1 MSAATLDQPQAPISE
16 PVEPSMPTVL
26 TVDDEPSVLSALRRL
41 FRLHG
46 YKTLQATSGAEGL
59 NLLKTNQVDL
69 VISDMRMPEMDGA
82 RFLEL
87 VRGQDESISRVL
99 LTGYADISATI
110 AAINL
115 GAIHRYIAKPWDDQE
130 LLLVVREALARRD
143 LERHNVELTALT
155 KLQNEQLRDAN
166 QALESRV
173 AARTSEL
180 QQLNGMLEASYD
192 ELDNTFMLAF
202 NVFSSL
208 LEMRERVPGH
218 SRKVAEI
225 ARATA
230 VRLGLPQRDT
240 RDVYLGALVH
250 DVGKIGFPDS
260 MLGKPMSAYTPE
272 ETVRYRRHSV
282 DGEMALMPLTQ
293 LQGVARIV
301 RQHHERMDGKGFP
314 EGLSGDQISIGAR
327 IIAPASDLED
337 LMDGSIGNEHYSAE
351 RARQAIK
358 ASAGTRYDPAVV
370 EAMLEV
376 LAEADLAAQA
386 DVTIDAKDLRPGMVL
401 AKDLVSARGAIL
413 LAAGYVFDER
423 IVKQVSDFSKREG
436 ARLTLRVRRESVHPD
451 TPVVANTSSTSQP

>member
-1 MSAATLDQPQAPISE
+1 
-16 PVEPSMPTVL
+16 
-26 TVDDEPSVLSALRRL
+26 
-41 FRLHG
+41 
-46 YKTLQATSGAEGL
+46 
-59 NLLKTNQVDL
+59 
-69 VISDMRMPEMDGA
+69 
-82 RFLEL
+82 
-87 VRGQDESISRVL
+87 
-99 LTGYADISATI
+99 
-110 AAINL
+110 
-115 GAIHRYIAKPWDDQE
+115 
-130 LLLVVREALARRD
+130 
-143 LERHNVELTALT
+143 
-155 KLQNEQLRDAN
+155 
-166 QALESRV
+166 
-173 AARTSEL
+173 
-180 QQLNGMLEASYD
+180 
-192 ELDNTFMLAF
+192 
-202 NVFSSL
+202 
-208 LEMRERVPGH
+208 
-218 SRKVAEI
+218 
-225 ARATA
+225 
-230 VRLGLPQRDT
+230 
-240 RDVYLGALVH
+240 
-250 DVGKIGFPDS
+250 
-260 MLGKPMSAYTPE
+260 
-272 ETVRYRRHSV
+272 
-282 DGEMALMPLTQ
+282 MALMPLTQ

>member
-1 MSAATLDQPQAPISE
+1 MSAATLEEPQAPASE
-16 PVEPSMPTVL
+16 PVEQSMPTVL

-46 YKTLQATSGAEGL
+46 YKTLQASSGAEGL
-59 NLLKTNQVDL
+59 LLLKSQRVDL

-87 VRGQDESISRVL
+87 VRGHDESISRIL
-99 LTGYADISATI
+99 LTGYADIAATI
-110 AAINL
+110 AAINR

-143 LERHNVELTALT
+143 LERRNAELTALT
-155 KLQNEQLRDAN
+155 ISQNEQLRDAN

-173 AARTSEL
+173 AARTAEL

-208 LEMRERVPGH
+208 LEMRERTPGH
-218 SRKVAEI
+218 SRRVADI

-230 VRLGLPQRDT
+230 IRLGLPQRDT

-272 ETVRYRRHSV
+272 ETVRYRRHAA

-301 RQHHERMDGKGFP
+301 RQHHERVDGKGFP
-314 EGLSGDQISIGAR
+314 EGLSGEQISLGAR

-337 LMDGSIGNEHYSAE
+337 LMDGSIGNERYSAE

-358 ASAGTRYDPAVV
+358 SSVGTRYDAAVV

-376 LAEADLAAQA
+376 LAEADKASQA
-386 DVTIDAKDLRPGMVL
+386 DVTIDACDLRPGMVL

-423 IVKQVSDFSKREG
+423 IVHQVSEFSKREG
-436 ARLTLRVRRESVHPD
+436 TRLTLRVRRESVHPD
-451 TPVVANTSSTSQP
+451 TPIIANTPTKSQP

>member
-1 MSAATLDQPQAPISE
+1 MSAATLEKTQAPISA

-46 YKTLQATSGAEGL
+46 YKTLQASSGAEGL
-59 NLLKTNQVDL
+59 KLLKSSHVDL

-87 VRGQDESISRVL
+87 VRGHDESISRVL

-130 LLLVVREALARRD
+130 LLLVVREALARQD
-143 LERHNVELTALT
+143 LERRNVELTALT
-155 KLQNEQLRDAN
+155 KLQNEQLREAN
-166 QALESRV
+166 QELESRV

-192 ELDNTFMLAF
+192 ELDNTFLLAF

-250 DVGKIGFPDS
+250 DVGKLGFPDS

-282 DGEMALMPLTQ
+282 DGEVAMMPLTQ

-314 EGLSGDQISIGAR
+314 DGLRGNQISIGAR
-327 IIAPASDLED
+327 IVAAASDLED
-337 LMDGSIGNEHYSAE
+337 LMDGSVGDEHFSVE
-351 RARQAIK
+351 RARQAVK
-358 ASAGTRYDPAVV
+358 SCSGTRYDPDVI
-370 EAMLEV
+370 EAMLQV
-376 LAEADLAAQA
+376 LAEADQAARA
-386 DVTIDAKDLRPGMVL
+386 DVCIDANELRPGMVL
-401 AKDLVSARGAIL
+401 ATDLVSARGAIL

-423 IVKQVSDFSKREG
+423 IVRQVSDFCKREG
-436 ARLTLRVRRESVHPD
+436 TRLTLRVRRESVPPD
-451 TPVVANTSSTSQP
+451 TPVIANPSSSSQP

>member
-1 MSAATLDQPQAPISE
+1 MSAAILEETQAPTSE
-16 PVEPSMPTVL
+16 PVEQPMPTVL

-59 NLLKTNQVDL
+59 AVLKTNHVDL

-87 VRGQDESISRVL
+87 VRGHDESISRIL
-99 LTGYADISATI
+99 LTGYADIAATI

-115 GAIHRYIAKPWDDQE
+115 GAIHRYITKPWDDPE

-143 LERHNVELTALT
+143 LERRNAELTALT
-155 KLQNEQLRDAN
+155 KSQNEQLRDAN

-173 AARTSEL
+173 AARTEEL

-208 LEMRERVPGH
+208 LEMRERTSGH
-218 SRKVAEI
+218 SRRVADI

-260 MLGKPMSAYTPE
+260 MMGKPMSAYTPE

-301 RQHHERMDGKGFP
+301 RQHHERVDGNGFP
-314 EGLSGDQISIGAR
+314 EGLTGEQISIGAR

-337 LMDGSIGNEHYSAE
+337 LMDGSMGNERYSAE

-358 ASAGTRYDPAVV
+358 SSVGTRYDALVV

-376 LAEADLAAQA
+376 LAETDLAGQA
-386 DVTIDAKDLRPGMVL
+386 DVTIDACDLRPGMVL

-423 IVKQVSDFSKREG
+423 IVHQVSEFSKREG
-436 ARLTLRVRRESVHPD
+436 ARLTLSVRRESVHPD
-451 TPVVANTSSTSQP
+451 TPIVANTPSQSQP